1 MIQRIQS
8 LYLSMT
14 TLISLLFLKGNILK
28 FINNEGIWYA
38 VTFRGLGQITG
49 ENKFELVSTMVPLS
63 VMFILIPLI
72 SLIAVLLFRYRK
84 IQLRATLF
92 LIILSLMLVAATA
105 YYGISVIRDY
115 DVSLVPGYKMFLP
128 LLILILALLAY
139 RSIKKDEEL
148 VRSYDR
154 LR

>member
-38 VTFRGLGQITG
+38 VTFSGLGQITG

>member
-8 LYLSMT
+8 LYLLMT

-28 FINNEGIWYA
+28 FINNEGIRYA
-38 VTFRGLGQITG
+38 VSFRGLGQITG
-49 ENKFELVSTMVPLS
+49 ENKFELVSTMVPHS
-63 VMFILIPLI
+63 VMLILIPLI
-72 SLIAVLLFRYRK
+72 SLIAVFLFRYRR
-84 IQLRATLF
+84 IQLRATF
-92 LIILSLMLVAATA
+92 ILIILSVLLVAATA

-115 DVSLVPGYKMFLP
+115 DVSLVAGYKMFLP